1 MFYVYKSI
9 QKGEEI
15 MNENKE
21 FKPYIPADK
30 ITPEFTVTSIIMGVI
45 LAVIFGAANA
55 YLGLRVGG
63 IKSRYDCICF
73 HSGSSYFHGRNS
85 QDHEKELHSGEQH
98 GPDNRFSR

>member
-15 MNENKE
+15 MDKNKE

-45 LAVIFGAANA
+45 LAELACNV
-55 YLGLRVGG
+55 
-63 IKSRYDCICF
+63 D
-73 HSGSSYFHGRNS
+73 SGSGGAYFIDRYFRIHVDFRFLI
-85 QDHEKELHSGEQH
+85 EY
-98 GPDNRFSR
+98 PDIARIDPCDRYCGG

>member
-15 MNENKE
+15 MDKNKE

-30 ITPEFTVTSIIMGVI
+30 IVPEFVI
-45 LAVIFGAANA
+45 STEPTD
-55 YLGLRVGG
+55 GG
-63 IKSRYDCICF
+63 IYRG
-73 HSGSSYFHGRNS
+73 HRGR
-85 QDHEKELHSGEQH
+85 KELHSGEQH